1 MTELFGRSQNLTAP
15 YYTKE
20 EISFRLVLGLEE
32 AKIEC
37 TCQNY
42 LQHINHYL
50 NFPCKNGAREKE
62 GRD

>member
-1 MTELFGRSQNLTAP
+1 MTELFGGSQNLTAP
-15 YYTKE
+15 YYTME

-37 TCQNY
+37 TSQNY

-50 NFPCKNGAREKE
+50 NFPCKNWTREKE